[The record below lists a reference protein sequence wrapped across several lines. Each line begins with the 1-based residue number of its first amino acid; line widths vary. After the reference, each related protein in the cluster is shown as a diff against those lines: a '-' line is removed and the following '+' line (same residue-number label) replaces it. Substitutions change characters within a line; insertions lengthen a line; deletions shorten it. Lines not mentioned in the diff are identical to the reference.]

1 MKSQFYNSGIEV
13 FYINS
18 FMNLEWYRIFL
29 YTAKAG
35 NLTKAAQELHIT
47 QPSVSYAVK
56 QLEKE
61 LGVKLFDRLS
71 KGVRLT
77 SEGATLLEYVEKS
90 FAALDSGERKIA
102 SLRDYEAGELRI
114 GASGPMIKHVLLP
127 VLDELRI
134 RFPEVRIRL
143 SQGNSA
149 AIQARLKE
157 GQIDLGFVHLP
168 FVDPELEIRQS
179 MAIQDGFVVG
189 PAYRERTEKPLTAA
203 DFAKLPLLLLSRGS
217 STREF
222 VERWLAEQGASVE
235 ADIELNSFEMIVEF
249 AHRGYGAAFVTRS
262 FVEQEIEQGKLFEW
276 PTEAKIP
283 TRGIGV
289 ATRRGSSLPLIATQ
303 FLQMLSSGSR
313 MV

>member
-1 MKSQFYNSGIEV
+1 
-13 FYINS
+13 
-18 FMNLEWYRIFL
+18 MNLEWYRIFL

-90 FAALDSGERKIA
+90 FATLDSGERKIA

-127 VLDELRI
+127 VLDDLRI

-149 AIQARLKE
+149 AIQSRLKD

-168 FVDPELEIRQS
+168 FVDPELEIQQLV
-179 MAIQDGFVVG
+179 AIQDGFVVG
-189 PAYRERTEKPLTAA
+189 PSYRSLTEQPMTTGDL
-203 DFAKLPLLLLSRGS
+203 AKLPLLLLSRGS

-222 VERWLAEQGASVE
+222 IERWFGDQRIAME
-235 ADIELNSFEMIVEF
+235 ADIELNSFEMLVEL

-262 FVEQEIEQGKLFEW
+262 FIEQEIEQGLLIEL
-276 PTEAKIP
+276 PTAEKIP
-283 TRGIGV
+283 ARHIAM
-289 ATRRGSSLPLIATQ
+289 ATRRGISVPLIATQ
-303 FLQMLSSGSR
+303 FMQMLSSGKR
-313 MV
+313 ML